1 VRTVIRAFAVFGLV
15 QSGVT
20 DVFAQGT
27 CRPSMALAEPHYT
40 PMKLPKL
47 ERTWSLAFTVDAS
60 RCATS
65 SGTFAI
71 LFTVFNENAPDI
83 EFVETFNWTPHLNVI
98 SKEFWADEA
107 VGAYTVKEIAPCPC
121 SDFKQ

>member
-1 VRTVIRAFAVFGLV
+1 VRAVIRGLAIFALV

-20 DVFAQGT
+20 CALAQGT
-27 CRPSMALAEPHYT
+27 CRPSMAFTEPHYT

-47 ERTWSLAFTVDAS
+47 ERTWTLAFTVDAS

-71 LFTVFNENAPDI
+71 LFTVFKENAPDI
-83 EFVETFNWTPHLNVI
+83 EFAETFNWTSDLNVI
-98 SKEFWADEA
+98 SKDFWADEA
-107 VGAYTVKEIAPCPC
+107 VGAFKVKDVAPCPC
-121 SDFKQ
+121 SDPKR